1 MPSSLNFLFIRPFSC
16 KTISHV
22 QKQFKKKKNV
32 TRTAIFVVKHPNLKI
47 RKNVKFVLF
56 LNFFFF
62 YVLDTELINKLRVG
76 IFADPYAGKSLI
88 DRIFRFEGRMEAFE
102 GLWLPVMH
110 HYGMTGETKI
120 STK

>member
-1 MPSSLNFLFIRPFSC
+1 M
-16 KTISHV
+16 
-22 QKQFKKKKNV
+22 
-32 TRTAIFVVKHPNLKI
+32 VKHPNLKN

-56 LNFFFF
+56 LIFFLF

-102 GLWLPVMH
+102 GF
-110 HYGMTGETKI
+110 
-120 STK
+120 